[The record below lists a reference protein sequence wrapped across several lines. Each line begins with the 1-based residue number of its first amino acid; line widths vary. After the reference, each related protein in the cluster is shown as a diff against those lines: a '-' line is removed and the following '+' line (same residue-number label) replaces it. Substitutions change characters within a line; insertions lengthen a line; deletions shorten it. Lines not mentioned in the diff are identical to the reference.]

1 MFNSISQVNHL
12 WKLIK
17 VDPKTRTIRFQN
29 QGLKNEYHSFT
40 TGVLSKDRIV
50 KTLWTLVDNPGH
62 THWGW
67 VDAYIT
73 GGNVQRGKY
82 VNASNLINNKFID
95 EEVYGVSHGI
105 YPNNLT

>member
-1 MFNSISQVNHL
+1 MDF
-12 WKLIK
+12 
-17 VDPKTRTIRFQN
+17 KTKTIRFQN
-29 QGLKNEYHSFT
+29 PGLKADLHQGFEDEYRSFT

-50 KTLWTLVDNPGH
+50 KTLWTLVDNPGSGDC
-62 THWGW
+62 WAM

-82 VNASNLINNKFID
+82 VNGSNLIHNKFID
-95 EEVYGVSHGI
+95 EEVYGVCHGI